1 MTNRQKR
8 LCRILLDFYDSSGAQ
23 PCPLA
28 QLARKAGYD
37 ASDIYDKDSQSG
49 DLWPFDGKARGNYSG
64 MLLFTGGKNQTVTVT
79 AAGLVSLEN
88 LCGEAPAAA
97 KPTKISDAPKPVPTP
112 TKSATTPPVPPPAR
126 VTTTPPTP
134 PPAAV
139 KSVRSAKP
147 FPIPPRSAA
156 SVPPFAPV
164 HRKMPTHSAKPAS
177 SPSFPSYSSSDIAE
191 GWSHFIVWL
200 DTDPAAAELLENFQ
214 GRELIEAAFGKFL
227 GDFLKHRKP

>member
-1 MTNRQKR
+1 MNNRQKR

-64 MLLFTGGKNQTVTVT
+64 MLLFTGGKNPTVSITS
-79 AAGLVSLEN
+79 AGLVSLEN
-88 LCGEAPAAA
+88 LCGEAPAPA
-97 KPTKISDAPKPVPTP
+97 KPARVSESPKPVPAP
-112 TKSATTPPVPPPAR
+112 IKPVTTPPVPPPVRA
-126 VTTTPPTP
+126 VTAPPTP
-134 PPAAV
+134 APVPV
-139 KSVRSAKP
+139 RVMRSAKP
-147 FPIPPRSAA
+147 FPVPVTSAA
-156 SVPPFAPV
+156 SVPPIAPPPRKAPV
-164 HRKMPTHSAKPAS
+164 SSTKPAS

-200 DTDPAAAELLENFQ
+200 DTDPAAVELLENFK

-227 GDFLKHRKP
+227 GDFLKHRGA

>member
-8 LCRILLDFYDSSGAQ
+8 LCRILLDFYDASGAQ

-49 DLWPFDGKARGNYSG
+49 DLWPFDAKARGNYSG
-64 MLLFTGGKNQTVTVT
+64 MLLFTGGKTPTVTIT
-79 AAGLVSLEN
+79 SAGLVSLEN
-88 LCGEAPAAA
+88 LCGEAPAIV
-97 KPTKISDAPKPVPTP
+97 KPTKVSDSPKPVPVP
-112 TKSATTPPVPPPAR
+112 QKPDTTPPVPLPAK
-126 VTTTPPTP
+126 VATTPPTP
-134 PPAAV
+134 APAPV
-139 KSVRSAKP
+139 KTVRSMKP

-156 SVPPFAPV
+156 SVPPMAPPP
-164 HRKMPTHSAKPAS
+164 RKAPALSPKPAS

-200 DTDPAAAELLENFQ
+200 DTDPAAAELLENFK

-227 GDFLKHRKP
+227 GDFLKHRAP